1 VEVMKKYF
9 LLIFSAFIIFSCDE
23 DSVSSNT
30 YESKANESHT
40 LNLTAQIELIV
51 QNTNGNI
58 TVTGSDT
65 TDNLYCF
72 ITKKVR
78 SKISESDAQS
88 HLSEIDITIQDNAD
102 NVKIEVDN
110 PNDDDRDYVITLDI
124 ILPNNFNNILT
135 LGNGNISVES
145 ITKKIIANLGN
156 GNFSSDVTLQD
167 TCLVEVAVGNGNLAL
182 TIPGNTNA
190 LLTASVGN
198 GNIINNGLNFQNQQ
212 ISNNRFSG
220 TLGNGVGRILLSLGN
235 GNITMNKK

>member
-1 VEVMKKYF
+1 MKKYF
-9 LLIFSAFIIFSCDE
+9 LIIFFIFLFLGCDE

-30 YESKANESHT
+30 YESEANESHT
-40 LNLTAQIELIV
+40 LHLTTQTELIV

-65 TDNLYCF
+65 TSSLYCF

-88 HLSEIDITIQDNAD
+88 HLSEIDITIQDNAN

-110 PNDDDRDYVITLDI
+110 PNDDDRDYEITLNI
-124 ILPNNFNNILT
+124 IIPNNFNHILT
-135 LGNGNISVES
+135 LGNGNIAVES
-145 ITKKIIANLGN
+145 ITKNIIANLGN
-156 GNFSSDVTLQD
+156 GNFSSDVSLQD
-167 TCLVEVAVGNGNLAL
+167 TCFVEVAVGNGNLTL
-182 TIPGNTNA
+182 TIPDSTNA

-198 GNIINNGLNFQNQQ
+198 GNISNNGLNFQNQQ

>member
-1 VEVMKKYF
+1 MKKY
-9 LLIFSAFIIFSCDE
+9 LLIIFSVFLFFGCDE

-30 YESKANESHT
+30 YESEANESYT
-40 LNLTAQIELIV
+40 LNLTTQTELII
-51 QNTNGNI
+51 QNTNGTI
-58 TVTGSDT
+58 GVIGSDT
-65 TDNLYCF
+65 TSNMYCF

-78 SKISESDAQS
+78 SSISESDAQS
-88 HLSEIDITIQDNAD
+88 HLSDIDISIEDNPD
-102 NVKIEVDN
+102 YFNIEIDN
-110 PNDDDRDYVITLDI
+110 PNDDDRNYEITLNI
-124 ILPNNFNNILT
+124 IIPNNFNQMLT

-145 ITKKIIANLGN
+145 ITKNIIANLGN

-167 TCLVEVAVGNGNLAL
+167 TCLVEVAVGNGNLNL

-198 GNIINNGLNFQNQQ
+198 GNISNNGLNFQDQQ

>member
-1 VEVMKKYF
+1 MKKYF
-9 LLIFSAFIIFSCDE
+9 LIIFSIFLFLGCDE

-30 YESKANESHT
+30 YESEANESHT
-40 LNLTAQIELIV
+40 LNLTTQTELIV

-58 TVTGSDT
+58 NVAGSDT
-65 TDNLYCF
+65 TSNMYCF

-110 PNDDDRDYVITLDI
+110 PNDDDREYVITLDI
-124 ILPNNFNNILT
+124 ILPNNLNNILT
-135 LGNGNISVES
+135 LGNGNIYVES

-156 GNFSSDVTLQD
+156 GNFTADVTLRD
-167 TCLVEVAVGNGNLAL
+167 TCFVETAVGNGNLTL
-182 TIPGNTNA
+182 IIPDSTNA

-212 ISNNRFSG
+212 INNNHFSG

-235 GNITMNKK
+235 GNITMSKK